1 MIVAKA
7 PMRISLFGG
16 TTDYKSFYEKHGSF
30 IVGATINKYVYN
42 TIRYRPSIVGNESVV
57 TYSKLEKVESFDEIE
72 NPLIRETLKY
82 YDVKK
87 PIELNFAS
95 DVPSRTGLGGSSAC
109 CVSLA
114 KSVCELLGRETSKK
128 TICKDA
134 IKIEREILEEA
145 GGIQDQ
151 IWACY
156 GGFNV
161 ITINQNGDFNVEP
174 VAVSYDFMR
183 YFESSLMLI
192 YSDQQR
198 ISNAIAKSHND
209 KDKERILEISKQA
222 ISHLQNENIQ
232 KVGKL
237 LYQSWLEKRNLSTLI
252 SNDKIDSMIEDI
264 IRTGAFGVKL
274 LGAGGA
280 GFVLVICDR
289 IVKRKLKEKYNG
301 NIVDFEFETTG
312 LTHEVI

>member
-1 MIVAKA
+1 MIVVKA

-16 TTDYKSFYEKHGSF
+16 TTDYKSFYEKHGSL
-30 IVGATINKYVYN
+30 IVGTTINKYVYN
-42 TIRYRPSIVGNESVV
+42 TIRYRPFIVGNESII
-57 TYSKLEKVESFDEIE
+57 TYSKLEKVKNVGDIK

-82 YDVKK
+82 YDIKNPV
-87 PIELNFAS
+87 ELNFAS

-114 KSVCELLGRETSKK
+114 KSVCELLGRETDRK
-128 TICKDA
+128 TICQDA
-134 IKIEREILEEA
+134 IKIEREILKET

-156 GGFNV
+156 GGFNT
-161 ITINQNGDFNVEP
+161 ITINYNGDFIVKP
-174 VAVSYDFMR
+174 VAISHDFIR

-198 ISNAIAKSHND
+198 TSNVIAKSHID
-209 KDKERILEISKQA
+209 KDKEKILEIAKQA
-222 ISHLQNENIQ
+222 IVYLQNEMIED
-232 KVGKL
+232 VGKL
-237 LYQSWLEKRNLSTLI
+237 LYQSWLEKRNLSTFI
-252 SNDKIDSMIEDI
+252 SNDRIDEMIEDI
-264 IRTGAFGVKL
+264 IKTGAYGAKL

-280 GFVLVICDR
+280 GFILVLCNR
-289 IVKRKLKEKYNG
+289 AVKQKLKEKYNS